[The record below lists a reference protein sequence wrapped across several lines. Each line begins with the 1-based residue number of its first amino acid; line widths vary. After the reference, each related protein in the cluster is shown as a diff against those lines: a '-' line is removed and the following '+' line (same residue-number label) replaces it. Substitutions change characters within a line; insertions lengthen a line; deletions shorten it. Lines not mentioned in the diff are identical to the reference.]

1 LGAARKRGG
10 LLSRGFHTFPGEEI
24 YVERNSSKRTNRP
37 QKSLTA
43 KFHKRVEEATALL
56 GSVELFILK
65 LAAVAATVW
74 LVFKLFWQ

>member
-1 LGAARKRGG
+1 MQ
-10 LLSRGFHTFPGEEI
+10 
-24 YVERNSSKRTNRP
+24 RNSYKRTDRL

-43 KFHKRVEEATALL
+43 KFHERVEEATALL

-74 LVFKLFWQ
+74 LVLKLFWQ